1 MRQDSELVTSILRS
15 MRRRGVV
22 VLPIHDSFITDQRY
36 AGNLMEE
43 MEVAWHDQVGPE
55 NPVISIPYLQNVPHM
70 APGLVVVV
78 PVGGADLFG
87 GRAVPEGMGSWSS
100 GVAPEKIR
108 HFLRD
113 EMRDRNLSGADL
125 AREIGISRP
134 QLVNVLRGRFGTTP
148 RVAEALKSWAIEG
161 R

>member
-1 MRQDSELVTSILRS
+1 M
-15 MRRRGVV
+15 
-22 VLPIHDSFITDQRY
+22 
-36 AGNLMEE
+36 
-43 MEVAWHDQVGPE
+43 
-55 NPVISIPYLQNVPHM
+55 
-70 APGLVVVV
+70 GLVVVV
-78 PVGGADLFG
+78 PVGGSDLFG
-87 GRAVPEGMGSWSS
+87 GRAVPEGLGSWSS
-100 GVAPEKIR
+100 GIAPENIR

>member
-1 MRQDSELVTSILRS
+1 
-15 MRRRGVV
+15 
-22 VLPIHDSFITDQRY
+22 
-36 AGNLMEE
+36 MEGE
-43 MEVAWHDQVGPE
+43 FP
-55 NPVISIPYLQNVPHM
+55 PV
-70 APGLVVVV
+70 GLVVVV
-78 PVGGADLFG
+78 SVGGSDLIG
-87 GRAVPEGMGSWSS
+87 GRPVPGGLGSWSS
-100 GVAPEKIR
+100 GKAPEEIR

-148 RVAEALKSWAIEG
+148 RVAEALKSWASEG